1 MKRMRERVSLAIYFS
16 TNDLTFLVRVCH
28 PLRAVELAVTRS
40 CQVVTRCCQ
49 VGGPDPGSPA
59 AAHVEL
65 VVNLGRV
72 VAAAGAHALRL
83 RGSVG
88 VERLPR
94 RGVLLGKWS
103 FLKELG
109 FHFLVDPNPDPE
121 SPNS

>member
-1 MKRMRERVSLAIYFS
+1 MRERVSLAIYFS

-40 CQVVTRCCQ
+40 CQIVTRCCQVVTRCCQ
-49 VGGPDPGSPA
+49 VGGRHPGGGPA

-83 RGSVG
+83 GGSVG

-103 FLKELG
+103 F
-109 FHFLVDPNPDPE
+109 
-121 SPNS
+121 

>member
-40 CQVVTRCCQ
+40 CQVVTRSCQ
-49 VGGPDPGSPA
+49 VGGRHPGGGPA

-83 RGSVG
+83 GGSVG

-103 FLKELG
+103 F
-109 FHFLVDPNPDPE
+109 
-121 SPNS
+121 